1 LQYEFPVF
9 EHLCSSWCRITHLG
23 TRQVF
28 PKGALIL
35 DMEVPANGIY
45 YVLEGQVD
53 TVLYTLHGPEKVLY
67 GIGQGSLFGEACCFS
82 TGLTGEATVWARTA
96 CTLYYFKKETVEGTI
111 ARDHPAL
118 ILEMLGLLGHILR
131 MYGVWLQDSL
141 SQDYFGRVCRILIYY
156 IRWKRGDTLPAT
168 QEVLI
173 HADLTQNDIAKL
185 LGLHRVSVTK
195 AVSRLKELGILRR
208 FTKTELD
215 IADFQGL
222 CRLGQ
227 IQLPQTGQPPS
238 PFPTATTS
246 RLRTSLP
253 HPPGG
258 NS

>member
-1 LQYEFPVF
+1 MQYEFPVF

-141 SQDYFGRVCRILIYY
+141 SQDYFERVCRILVYFS
-156 IRWKRGDTLPAT
+156 RWKKGDALQSA

-185 LGLHRVSVTK
+185 LGIHRVSVTK

-208 FTKTELD
+208 FTKNELD

-222 CRLGQ
+222 CRLGLVQ
-227 IQLPQTGQPPS
+227 PSGDGTQLPPLPDSSSSMFRASPPN
-238 PFPTATTS
+238 
-246 RLRTSLP
+246 
-253 HPPGG
+253 PPGG